1 VTTTRRKKDDT
12 LGSLGRAPARTG
24 GTTRLPSYVAPRPP
38 TQTPPDDGSGRIK
51 EWLREAFLG
60 NLGLKFLSLVLAL
73 TVFLLINTDRE
84 REITARVGVSY
95 TLPEDRVLVSQR
107 LTELRVTVRGPSRQ
121 LRRFDEREIDRIEL
135 DLRNVSDGEIA
146 ITPDMVRL
154 PSGLTLTSISPRTLR
169 VAFEKRVERP
179 VEVTPIV
186 AGRPK
191 HGYTVHRMTSDPAM
205 VTVAGA
211 EGVIKALASVRTRE
225 IRIDGRDEPFIA
237 TTELVPPD
245 GVEVST
251 AEAPVTV
258 SIDIKEQ
265 LETRR
270 LGRIAVRVLGD
281 GVDPIAVLTDPP
293 AVDVVLT
300 GTVRAVDA
308 AVDAGITPTVKITAA
323 DVARRRSVPIAV
335 TGLPPGVGIELVP
348 AKVEVAPVP
357 KGGVKPKPDP
367 VPAPAPAPA
376 PVPPAPVPP
385 APDVTPAPAPE
396 TPSPP

>member
-1 VTTTRRKKDDT
+1 MSSTGKRRKDDT
-12 LGSLGRAPARTG
+12 FGSLGRAPARTG
-24 GTTRLPSYVAPRPP
+24 GSRLPSYVTQRPP
-38 TQTPPDDGSGRIK
+38 TSTPPPDDGAGRVK
-51 EWLREAFLG
+51 EWLRDAFLG

-154 PSGLTLTSISPRTLR
+154 PAGLSLTSISPRTLR

-191 HGYTVHRMTSDPAM
+191 HGYTVGGMTADPAM

-211 EGVIKALASVRTRE
+211 EGVIKALASIRTRE
-225 IRIDGRDEPFIA
+225 IRLDGRAEPFIA

-258 SIDIKEQ
+258 SIHIKEQ

-293 AVDVVLT
+293 AVEVVLT

-308 AVDAGITPTVKITAA
+308 AVDAGVMPTVKITAA

-357 KGGVKPKPDP
+357 KGGAKPKP
-367 VPAPAPAPA
+367 APA
-376 PVPPAPVPP
+376 PAPVPP

>member
-1 VTTTRRKKDDT
+1 VTGRRKKDDT

-24 GTTRLPSYVAPRPP
+24 GRLPSYVAPRPP
-38 TQTPPDDGSGRIK
+38 TATPPPEDRSERVK
-51 EWLREAFLG
+51 EFLREAFLG

-73 TVFLLINTDRE
+73 TVFLLVNTDRE

-146 ITPDMVRL
+146 ITPNMVRL
-154 PSGLTLTSISPRTLR
+154 PSGLTLTSISPRSLR

-191 HGYTVHRMTSDPAM
+191 HGYVVAGLTPDPAM

-211 EGVIKALASVRTRE
+211 EGVIKALTTVRTRE
-225 IRIDGRDEPFIA
+225 IRIDGREDTFVA

-251 AEAPVTV
+251 ADAVTV
-258 SIDIKEQ
+258 TIDIKEE

-270 LGRIAVRVLGD
+270 LGRVAVRVIGD
-281 GVDPIAVLTDPP
+281 GVDPIAVLTDPA
-293 AVDVVLT
+293 AVEVVLT

-308 AVDAGITPTVKITAA
+308 AVDAGIAPTVKITAA
-323 DVARRRSVPIAV
+323 DVARRRSVPITVA
-335 TGLPPGVGIELVP
+335 GLPPGIGVELVP

-357 KGGVKPKPDP
+357 KGGTKPKPD
-367 VPAPAPAPA
+367 PAPAPA
-376 PVPPAPVPP
+376 PVRPE
-385 APDVTPAPAPE
+385 PDVTPAPTPGPPGPPGPSDA
-396 TPSPP
+396 TPSVP